1 MNKRIL
7 QKTNKT
13 DSLSAFLESKSTI
26 LWGILI
32 VVTLVFTLVFYP
44 GEDTFTVSYRIGDVA
59 SRDIKAPKDFFIE
72 DKEATKKRISDT
84 KDSVKIVYDFD
95 SNLRNEIVE
104 GVQKS
109 FGPLRQLIENS
120 SIGSPTVTLPP
131 FETILKEKPDFE
143 KVLGIKISNGA
154 FKILYNNKFSKD
166 VAGKITIIISKILN
180 TGVVA
185 NKELLLKE
193 KDKGIILKT
202 ISSSEEQLVT
212 KLKAFYG
219 SEQAQTM
226 VRIIG
231 DPLLQNMNYN
241 LSNCI
246 VDLCQLLIRPN
257 ITVNI
262 NETKKRIEQTALEI
276 KPVLYKIKAGEMI
289 LREGEI
295 VSKIK
300 LVKLKTLKSQIKDTN
315 RFRKSIG
322 MALVTFLC
330 LLAIYTLFLKNHVQL
345 QKHHRKN
352 MLFIASML
360 VIFLLVARL
369 SIPVANLSLP
379 IAQSASKGLSQDM
392 SSVAIFMGIPLP
404 AGAMTVCFFLGFEV
418 ALFFA
423 IALSLLTAL
432 LFSSSLQVFI
442 FFFLSSVVGAYWIK
456 ECKERKDFIVGG
468 FKLAVFNVFIIFA
481 LSIYSSS
488 NPEVIIILKEI
499 ALAFSGGIIAGIISA
514 GLTPLIEMLFG
525 YTTEIK
531 LLEFANLDQP
541 IMKRLMIEAPGT
553 YNHSVIVAT
562 LAEAAASAIG
572 ANGLKT
578 KVCAYY
584 HDIGKLGQPLYFIEN
599 QANGKNRH
607 DKISPSMSALI
618 LIKHVKKG
626 VELAKENKLSADV
639 IDTIQQHHGTTLIKY
654 FYNKCIQLKG
664 EDQTNEANFRYPGP
678 KPQTRETGIV
688 MLADVVEAATR
699 TLERP
704 TSARIQGKVQDLI
717 NSVFADGQL
726 DECEL
731 TLKDLHEIAKNFNN
745 ILTGIYHSRIEYP
758 EKIKENQKEKPKE
771 KNGKSKNTD
780 KQQTKS
786 EEAAKGQNQQ
796 KDSTDLKRLGI

>member
-13 DSLSAFLESKSTI
+13 DSLNAFFESRATI

-44 GEDTFTVSYRIGDVA
+44 GRGKLSVSYNIGDVA
-59 SRDIKAPKDFFIE
+59 TRDIKAPKDFFIE
-72 DKEATKKRISDT
+72 DKEATKRKINETR
-84 KDSVKIVYDFD
+84 DSVQIVYDFD
-95 SNLRNEIVE
+95 SNLKDEIIKRVK
-104 GVQKS
+104 KS
-109 FGPLRQLIENS
+109 FNPLRQLIEAGINKNIS
-120 SIGSPTVTLPP
+120 TPPP
-131 FETILKEKPDFE
+131 FETILKEKQKFE
-143 KVLGIKISNGA
+143 KNLGINISKGA
-154 FKILYNNKFSKD
+154 FKILYKNKFSKD
-166 VAGKITIIISKILN
+166 IAGKITYIISEIMN

-185 NKELLLKE
+185 NKDLLLKE
-193 KDKGIILKT
+193 KDKGIILRN
-202 ISSSEEQLVT
+202 INSSEEQLVT
-212 KLKAFYG
+212 KLKTFYG
-219 SEQAQTM
+219 IEQAQTM

-231 DPLLQNMNYN
+231 DPVLKNMNYN

-257 ITVNI
+257 ITVNN
-262 NETKKRIEQTALEI
+262 NETKRRIQQAVSEI

-295 VSKIK
+295 VSEIK
-300 LVKLKTLKSQIKDTN
+300 LVKLKTLTSQIRDNN
-315 RFRKSIG
+315 RFGKSAG
-322 MALVTFLC
+322 MAFVTFLC
-330 LLAIYTLFLKNHVQL
+330 LLVIYILFLKDHSKL
-345 QKHHRKN
+345 QNHHRKD

-360 VIFLLVARL
+360 VIFLLVAKVSIPMANL
-369 SIPVANLSLP
+369 SIPIAKSASRGLSL
-379 IAQSASKGLSQDM
+379 DM

-404 AGAMTVCFFLGFEV
+404 AGAMTICFFLGFEV

-423 IALSLLTAL
+423 IALAILTAL

-442 FFFLSSVVGAYWIK
+442 FFFLSGIVGAYWIK
-456 ECKERKDFIVGG
+456 ECKERKDFIIGG
-468 FKLAVFNVFIIFA
+468 LKLAVFNMFIIFA

-488 NPEVIIILKEI
+488 NPEIIIILKET
-499 ALAFSGGIIAGIISA
+499 ALAFSGGVVSGIISA
-514 GLTPLIEMLFG
+514 GLTPLIEMIFG

-562 LAEAAASAIG
+562 LAEAAASAIN
-572 ANGLKT
+572 ANRLKT

-599 QANGKNRH
+599 QANGKNKH

-626 VELAKENKLSADV
+626 IELAKENKLSTEV

-654 FYNKCIQLKG
+654 FYNKHIQQKG
-664 EDQTNEANFRYPGP
+664 EDQADEANFRYPGP
-678 KPQTRETGIV
+678 KPQTREAGIV

-704 TSARIQGKVQDLI
+704 TSARIQGKVKDLI

-731 TLKDLHEIAKNFNN
+731 TLKDLHEIARNFNN
-745 ILTGIYHSRIEYP
+745 ILTGIYHSRIDYP
-758 EKIKENQKEKPKE
+758 EKNRENQKEK
-771 KNGKSKNTD
+771 NGKPKNTD

-786 EEAAKGQNQQ
+786 EEAARGQNQQ

>member
-7 QKTNKT
+7 QKINKP
-13 DSLSAFLESKSTI
+13 DSLSAFFESKSTI

-44 GEDTFTVSYRIGDVA
+44 GEDNLSVSYKIGDVA
-59 SRDIKAPKDFFIE
+59 NRDIKAPKDFFIE
-72 DKEATKKRISDT
+72 DKEATKQKISDT
-84 KDSVKIVYDFD
+84 KESVEIVYDYD
-95 SNLRNEIVE
+95 SNLRDEIVE
-104 GVQKS
+104 GIQKS
-109 FGPLRQLIENS
+109 FAPLRQLIENS
-120 SIGSPTVTLPP
+120 SIGSPDVILPS

-143 KVLGIKISNGA
+143 KALGITISKGA
-154 FKILYNNKFSKD
+154 FKILYNTKFSKD
-166 VAGKITIIISKILN
+166 IAGKISTIISKILN

-193 KDKGIILKT
+193 KEKGIILKT
-202 ISSSEEQLVT
+202 ISTSEEQLVT
-212 KLKAFYG
+212 KLKTFYG
-219 SEQAQTM
+219 IEQAKTM
-226 VRIIG
+226 VRIVG

-246 VDLCQLLIRPN
+246 VDLSQLLIRPN

-262 NETKKRIEQTALEI
+262 NETKKRIEQAASEI

-289 LREGEI
+289 LREGER
-295 VSKIK
+295 VSEIK
-300 LVKLKTLKSQIKDTN
+300 LIKLNTLKSQIKYKS
-315 RFRKSIG
+315 RVRKSTG

-330 LLAIYTLFLKNHVQL
+330 LLVVYTLFLKNHAEL
-345 QKHHRKN
+345 KNDHRKN

-360 VIFLLVARL
+360 VIFLIVAKL
-369 SIPVANLSLP
+369 SIPMANLSIP
-379 IAQSASKGLSQDM
+379 AAKSASQGLSQDM
-392 SSVAIFMGIPLP
+392 SSVSIFMGIPLQ
-404 AGAMTVCFFLGFEV
+404 AGAITICFFLGFEI

-423 IALSLLTAL
+423 IALSIMTAL

-442 FFFLSSVVGAYWIK
+442 FFFLSSVVGAFWIK
-456 ECKERKDFIVGG
+456 ECKERKDFITGG
-468 FKLAVFNVFIIFA
+468 FKLAVFNMFIIFA

-488 NPEVIIILKEI
+488 QPEVIIILKEM
-499 ALAFSGGIIAGIISA
+499 ALAFSGGVIAGIISA
-514 GLTPLIEMLFG
+514 GLTPLIEMFFG

-541 IMKRLMIEAPGT
+541 IMKRLMIESPGT

-572 ANGLKT
+572 ANHLKT

-607 DKISPSMSALI
+607 DKVSPSMSALI

-626 VELAKENKLSADV
+626 VELAKENKLSLEV
-639 IDTIQQHHGTTLIKY
+639 IDTIRQHHGTTLIQY
-654 FYNKCIQLKG
+654 FYNKHIQLKG

-704 TSARIQGKVQDLI
+704 TSARIQGKVKDLI
-717 NSVFADGQL
+717 NSIFADGQL

-758 EKIKENQKEKPKE
+758 EKIKENQKEK
-771 KNGKSKNTD
+771 NGKSKNTN

>member
-1 MNKRIL
+1 MNKKIL
-7 QKTNKT
+7 QKINKT
-13 DSLSAFLESKSTI
+13 DSLNVFLESKSTI

-44 GEDTFTVSYRIGDVA
+44 GEDKLTLSYEIGDIA

-72 DKEATKKRISDT
+72 DKEATEQKIINT
-84 KDSVKIVYDFD
+84 KDLVKIVYDFD
-95 SNLRNEIVE
+95 SNLRDEIVE
-104 GVQKS
+104 GIQKS
-109 FGPLRQLIENS
+109 FDSLRELIKENS
-120 SIGSPTVTLPP
+120 AGKSDAPLPP
-131 FETILKEKPDFE
+131 FEIILKEKQNFE
-143 KVLGIKISNGA
+143 KHLGITISNGA
-154 FKILYNNKFSKD
+154 FKILYNNRFSKNI
-166 VAGKITIIISKILN
+166 AGKITIIISEILS

-193 KDKGIILKT
+193 QDKGIILRT
-202 ISSSEEQLVT
+202 ISSSEESLVT
-212 KLKAFYG
+212 KLKGIYG
-219 SEQAQTM
+219 IEQAQTM
-226 VRIIG
+226 VRIVG
-231 DPLLQNMNYN
+231 DPLLKNMNYN
-241 LSNCI
+241 LSICI
-246 VDLCQLLIRPN
+246 VDLSQLLIRPN
-257 ITVNI
+257 ITINT
-262 NETKKRIEQTALEI
+262 NETKNRIEKAVSEI

-289 LREGEI
+289 LREGER
-295 VSKIK
+295 VSEIK
-300 LVKLKTLKSQIKDTN
+300 LVKLKTLKSQIKDNN

-330 LLAIYTLFLKNHVQL
+330 LLVVYILFLKDHMKLQNNHS
-345 QKHHRKN
+345 KN

-360 VIFLLVARL
+360 FIFLLIAKL
-369 SIPVANLSLP
+369 SIPMANLSIP
-379 IAQSASKGLSQDM
+379 IAKSASTGLSQDM
-392 SSVAIFMGIPLP
+392 SSVSIFMGIPLP
-404 AGAMTVCFFLGFEV
+404 AGAMTICFFLGFEV

-423 IALSLLTAL
+423 IALSILTAL

-442 FFFLSSVVGAYWIK
+442 FFFLSSVIGAYWIK
-456 ECKERKDFIVGG
+456 ECNERKDFIVGG

-481 LSIYSSS
+481 LSIYSSAR
-488 NPEVIIILKEI
+488 PDVIIILKEI

-514 GLTPLIEMLFG
+514 GLTPLIEMFFG
-525 YTTEIK
+525 YTTKIK

-572 ANGLKT
+572 ANHLRT

-607 DKISPSMSALI
+607 DKVSPSMSALI

-626 VELAKENKLSADV
+626 VELAKENKLSVEV
-639 IDTIQQHHGTTLIKY
+639 IDTIQQHHGTTLIQY
-654 FYNKCIQLKG
+654 FYNKHIQLKG

-678 KPQTRETGIV
+678 KPQTREAGIV
-688 MLADVVEAATR
+688 MLADVVEAAAR

-704 TSARIQGKVQDLI
+704 TSARIQGKVKDLI
-717 NSVFADGQL
+717 NSIFADGQL

-758 EKIKENQKEKPKE
+758 EKTKENQKEK
-771 KNGKSKNTD
+771 NGKPKDTN
-780 KQQTKS
+780 KQQTKP